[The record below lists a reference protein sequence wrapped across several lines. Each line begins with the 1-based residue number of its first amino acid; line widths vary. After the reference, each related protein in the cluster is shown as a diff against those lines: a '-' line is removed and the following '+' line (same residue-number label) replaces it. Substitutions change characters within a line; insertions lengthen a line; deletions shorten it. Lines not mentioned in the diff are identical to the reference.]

1 MYFGRDKKN
10 NWEVRFYYKDFTG
23 KRKQKHRTGFKTK
36 REAQAWANQFMM
48 KQDQNLDMTFQV
60 FWELYREDM
69 KHRLRE
75 NTIRTKDYIAEL
87 KILPYFGA
95 KKMVE
100 ITPADVRRWQNSLMQ
115 EKYSQT
121 YLKTINNQLSAIFN
135 YAVKYYSLS
144 RNPCSVAGSIGKSRA
159 EEMKFWTKEEFED
172 FLEFVKD
179 KPLSYYAFKTLFW
192 TGIRIG
198 ELLALTVKDFDPVNK
213 TLTINK
219 SYQRIK
225 GRDVITDPKTPKS
238 NRMITLPEFLVQDL
252 NEYIG
257 RLYGIMPNDRLF
269 QTSKAYLEHEMSRG
283 CEMSGVKKIRLHDL
297 RHSHASL
304 LISELGLQ
312 PNLVADRLGHE
323 KITTTLQTYSHLY
336 PEKNRELADQLEK
349 LMSGG
354 DEEDDT
360 EEENNA
366 RKA

>member
-36 REAQAWANQFMM
+36 REAQAWANQYMM
-48 KQDQNLDMTFQV
+48 QQNHNLDMTFRS
-60 FWELYREDM
+60 FWDLYREDM
-69 KHRLRE
+69 KERLRE
-75 NTIRTKDYIAEL
+75 NTIRTKEYIVEL
-87 KILPYFGA
+87 KVLPYFGS
-95 KKMVE
+95 KKMIE
-100 ITPADVRRWQNSLMQ
+100 ITPSDVRQWQNSLMK
-115 EKYSQT
+115 ENYSQT
-121 YLKTINNQLSAIFN
+121 YLKTINNQVSAIFN
-135 YAVKYYSLS
+135 YAVKYYNLP
-144 RNPCSVAGSIGKSRA
+144 RNPCSVAGSIGKSKA
-159 EEMKFWTKEEFED
+159 DEMKFWTKEEFEK
-172 FLEFVKD
+172 FLEFVRD

-198 ELLALTVKDFDPVNK
+198 ELLALTIKDFDPVNK

-238 NRMITLPEFLVQDL
+238 NRVITLPEFMVHDL

-257 RLYGIMPNDRLF
+257 MLYGIMENDRLF
-269 QTSKAYLEHEMSRG
+269 HTTKSYLEHEMIRG
-283 CEMSGVKKIRLHDL
+283 CELSGVKKIRLHDL

-336 PEKNRELADQLEK
+336 PDKNRELADKLEEFVSEK
-349 LMSGG
+349 YNAKEMY
-354 DEEDDT
+354 
-360 EEENNA
+360 NA
-366 RKA
+366 RKT